1 MTALARSAPLGH
13 PWPVRGLLQRGP
25 AARIRAGASGRERG
39 RAVRGA
45 AVGPGFPPAPPAAC
59 GPHPTLEAGRC
70 PGLTPHRGPLPPH
83 LPPQLAGVPRGG
95 AVVGSRPPP
104 TPPGEGGAGPRVPA
118 ARLCLPARRC
128 PEAGSASWVSAPVGK
143 IAPRTRSVDAPLL
156 FRSGDAWRETRPLPR
171 WSSI

>member
-1 MTALARSAPLGH
+1 MTALVRSAPLGL

-45 AVGPGFPPAPPAAC
+45 GVGPGFPPAPPAAG

-70 PGLTPHRGPLPPH
+70 PGLTPHRGPAPPST
-83 LPPQLAGVPRGG
+83 PAAGRRSSGWGG
-95 AVVGSRPPP
+95 G
-104 TPPGEGGAGPRVPA
+104 RVPA

-143 IAPRTRSVDAPLL
+143 IAPRTRSLDAPLL

-171 WSSI
+171 GRRFRE